1 MSFVVKLDPLVFS
14 HFLGCCCL
22 GFCAHRSTLQK
33 TITYSTL
40 GKRKIIFKHALG
52 KGERILFFSP
62 PRYFFTLRHWNLLKE
77 LRRSEWH
84 TNVFMAENQIVKP
97 QDMMQSWQSWP
108 WEITECAGLSRILC
122 NSWNQS
128 RVCNRLMRCLFF
140 LLLVVPSWRQ
150 SKHPLDIPQHPWL
163 TKPRSTPQRRQQRW
177 RLFHQSGLPWQNKWA
192 SKDSG

>member
-1 MSFVVKLDPLVFS
+1 MPWEK
-14 HFLGCCCL
+14 GK
-22 GFCAHRSTLQK
+22 GFC
-33 TITYSTL
+33 
-40 GKRKIIFKHALG
+40 
-52 KGERILFFSP
+52 FFP
-62 PRYFFTLRHWNLLKE
+62 HEDTFFTLRHWNLLKE

-97 QDMMQSWQSWP
+97 QDMMQSWQSWR

-128 RVCNRLMRCLFF
+128 RVCNRLVRCLFF
-140 LLLVVPSWRQ
+140 LLLVVLNVTNGIARRLSNTTIFFVSRNIHW
-150 SKHPLDIPQHPWL
+150 IYAQHPWL

-177 RLFHQSGLPWQNKWA
+177 RLFHQSGLPWQKKRWA